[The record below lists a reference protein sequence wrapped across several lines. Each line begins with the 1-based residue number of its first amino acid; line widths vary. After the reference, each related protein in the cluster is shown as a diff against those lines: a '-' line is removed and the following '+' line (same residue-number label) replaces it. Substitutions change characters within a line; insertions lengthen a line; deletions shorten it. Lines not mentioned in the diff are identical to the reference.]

1 MVAAVFVL
9 ASVVLFAAGGCSFAA
24 NDAADIG
31 RAVLEWALTGSEAPG
46 RDLDGAPK
54 PPGSRRIFYR
64 ESGEGKARVYSVAYL
79 CEGRSVDGVRFM
91 KEGMKKRGWRLVSE
105 ERDPPVLLFD
115 KKSNASSPIAQ
126 VFFRSSGSGRSVIYV
141 VIQGGF

>member
-9 ASVVLFAAGGCSFAA
+9 ASVALTAGGCSFAA
-24 NDAADIG
+24 NNAADLS
-31 RAVLEWALTGSEAPG
+31 RALLEGALTGSEAPG